1 MTGIRDITWEMGPP
15 MPYPTKGQAQGVI
28 GDSIVA
34 AAGVGHVGW
43 DLVNRHGRANGTRL
57 LDTKTQRWE
66 SLPDAPVGVRWPEG
80 VAVGDGFYMVTGW
93 ITSEPPDTTTRRMF
107 RLSRD
112 GGGWRWDEMP
122 SMRTG
127 RFIPGVAASGTEIVV
142 VGGQASFDVDPIHP
156 DQPGPYVN
164 AVEAFDTADPERGWY
179 DLPPI
184 PGPPRDGVAIAT
196 IEDRVYVFG
205 GNYVKYEQMVG
216 GNFHDERRGCGDAY
230 VLDLGEVRWR
240 KLPDAPFP
248 TQGWKAVAYGGRYV
262 VIAGGVRN
270 YPVEH
275 VYEYAD
281 SVPDVLAPNFDV
293 LVFDT
298 VEETYTALPTQI
310 PPYVTRE
317 PELQDR
323 LRGSEGFDFSKGVY
337 RVGPELDIVGDKI
350 YMCGAEVISNCNVTD
365 EVVVG
370 TIVPRTPE
378 GGGRE

>member
-1 MTGIRDITWEMGPP
+1 MTGIEDVTWEMGPP

-43 DLVNRHGRANGTRL
+43 DLLDRHGRSNGARL
-57 LDTKTQRWE
+57 LDTRTQRWE
-66 SLPDAPVGVRWPEG
+66 TLPDAPVGARWPEG
-80 VAVGDGFYMVTGW
+80 VGVGDAFYMVTGW
-93 ITSEPPDTTTRRMF
+93 ITSNPPDTTTRRMF
-107 RLSRD
+107 RLSRP
-112 GGGWRWDEMP
+112 GGAWRWDEMP

-127 RFIPGVAASGTEIVV
+127 RFIPGVTASGATIVV
-142 VGGQASFDVDPIHP
+142 VGGQASFDVDPVHP

-164 AVEAFDTADPERGWY
+164 AVEAFDTANPDRGWY

-184 PGPPRDGVAIAT
+184 PGPPRDGMAIAA
-196 IEDRVYVFG
+196 IGDRVYVFG

-230 VLDLGEVRWR
+230 VLDLGAVQWR
-240 KLPDAPFP
+240 KLPDVPFP
-248 TQGWKAVAYGGRYV
+248 TQGWKAVPYGDRYV

-281 SVPDVLAPNFDV
+281 HVTDVLAPNFDV

-298 VEETYTALPTQI
+298 VQQTYTVLPTRI

-323 LRGSEGFDFSKGVY
+323 LRNSDGFDFSRGVY
-337 RVGPELDIVGDKI
+337 RVGPELDVVGDKV
-350 YMCGAEVISNCNVTD
+350 YMCGAEVISNNNVTD

-370 TIVPRTPE
+370 TIVPATLE
-378 GGGRE
+378 GEA